1 MSFQEDFLLQ
11 LRADLAQLL
20 GLPAAAIYAGRD
32 PQKVTRVGFEVW
44 VKSMPVE
51 PQGQVKVHA
60 FEVHVRLRSRREES
74 QTGASQ
80 LRAVQLTLDDLC
92 DRFDGTRPFV
102 TAVPALVAVQAEVGN
117 LDADPEEPDLLDGTL
132 TLRVVER

>member
-1 MSFQEDFLLQ
+1 MSFQDDVLLQ

-20 GLPAAAIYAGRD
+20 GLPAAAIYSGRE

-44 VKSMPVE
+44 VKPMPVE

-60 FEVHVRLRSRREES
+60 FEVHVRLRSRREEN

-80 LRAVQLTLDDLC
+80 LDAVQLTLDDLC
-92 DRFDGTRPFV
+92 DRFDGTRPYV
-102 TAVPALVAVQAEVGN
+102 TAVPALVAVQAEVGS
-117 LDADPEEPDLLDGTL
+117 LDADPDEPDLIDGTL